1 VLNYNLDRQLQLAS
15 RMGETSRHVGGR
27 WFDGR
32 PFSLAKL
39 WPATVAFVKQL
50 GFIILGVAMLTLL
63 GLLFGRD
70 VWRWWK
76 TRQRVL
82 KLQRGEA
89 EASDATLLY
98 QRMLKVLTRR
108 GFERPNWLTPL
119 EFARVLQD
127 PDLSLLV
134 EDLTE
139 AYNQLRFGGN
149 SEAAPRLMQLL
160 ERLEAIP

>member
-1 VLNYNLDRQLQLAS
+1 
-15 RMGETSRHVGGR
+15 
-27 WFDGR
+27 
-32 PFSLAKL
+32 
-39 WPATVAFVKQL
+39 
-50 GFIILGVAMLTLL
+50 
-63 GLLFGRD
+63 
-70 VWRWWK
+70 
-76 TRQRVL
+76 
-82 KLQRGEA
+82 
-89 EASDATLLY
+89 
-98 QRMLKVLTRR
+98 
-108 GFERPNWLTPL
+108 LTPL